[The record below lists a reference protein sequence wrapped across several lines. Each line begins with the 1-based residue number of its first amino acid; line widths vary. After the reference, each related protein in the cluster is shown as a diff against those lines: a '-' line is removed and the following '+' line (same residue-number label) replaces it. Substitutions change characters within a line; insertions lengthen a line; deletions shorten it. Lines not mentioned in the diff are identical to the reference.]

1 MKQTIKISNA
11 TVSDLT
17 DYLNRMNYADRQK
30 DLHICGMDTFYI
42 HVNDDDNSVCIDTEE
57 DI

>member
-1 MKQTIKISNA
+1 MKQTIKISDA

-17 DYLNRMNYADRQK
+17 DYLTRMNYVDRHK
-30 DLHICGMDTFYI
+30 KLHICGMDTFYI
-42 HVNDDDNSVCIDTEE
+42 HVNDDDDSVCIDPEE